1 MFDWLEDKNNSKIN
15 KTQLFIAI
23 MIIAYLLKGNNVL
36 IKLIIIVL
44 LIIIAWNVNIG
55 FNLKR

>member
-1 MFDWLEDKNNSKIN
+1 MFDWLEDKNKSKIN

-23 MIIAYLLKGNNVL
+23 MIIAYLLKGNNVVL
-36 IKLIIIVL
+36 KLIIIVL